1 MFPLGCATS
10 KWEKASTP
18 LLPRHFLKK
27 GRKLYHFTY
36 IFHFLLCR
44 LVCSSVT
51 RIRHEKHE
59 NAHHQRNLL
68 KEIGRRSAAISNHR
82 QEEKKILD
90 KILEPEVYDNRM
102 RPTGVNSTDGPT
114 IVNVNLYF
122 RSFEKIDDVKM
133 VSCTLRKNAI
143 ILEKSRVVHNCIVEI

>member
-1 MFPLGCATS
+1 M
-10 KWEKASTP
+10 
-18 LLPRHFLKK
+18 
-27 GRKLYHFTY
+27 
-36 IFHFLLCR
+36 
-44 LVCSSVT
+44 T

-133 VSCTLRKNAI
+133 VSTLMKNNALI
-143 ILEKSRVVHNCIVEI
+143 QEKSRVVHNVEIEEFLPLNILREIKWAFFLVRAYVDW

>member
-1 MFPLGCATS
+1 MGEGFNA
-10 KWEKASTP
+10 AAAAA
-18 LLPRHFLKK
+18 FLKK
-27 GRKLYHFTY
+27 RGANYYVHNITY

-133 VSCTLRKNAI
+133 VSFTLNG
-143 ILEKSRVVHNCIVEI
+143 ECYHSREV

>member
-1 MFPLGCATS
+1 MGEGFNA
-10 KWEKASTP
+10 AAAAA
-18 LLPRHFLKK
+18 FLKK
-27 GRKLYHFTY
+27 LGANYYVHYITY

-133 VSCTLRKNAI
+133 VSFTMIEECYY
-143 ILEKSRVVHNCIVEI
+143 SRQG

>member
-1 MFPLGCATS
+1 MGEGFNA
-10 KWEKASTP
+10 AAAAA
-18 LLPRHFLKK
+18 FLKK
-27 GRKLYHFTY
+27 RGANYYVHYITY

-133 VSCTLRKNAI
+133 VSC
-143 ILEKSRVVHNCIVEI
+143 ILNGECYHSREV

>member
-1 MFPLGCATS
+1 M
-10 KWEKASTP
+10 
-18 LLPRHFLKK
+18 
-27 GRKLYHFTY
+27 
-36 IFHFLLCR
+36 
-44 LVCSSVT
+44 T

-133 VSCTLRKNAI
+133 VSCTLRENAI
-143 ILEKSRVVHNCIVEI
+143 IQEKSRVVHNVEI